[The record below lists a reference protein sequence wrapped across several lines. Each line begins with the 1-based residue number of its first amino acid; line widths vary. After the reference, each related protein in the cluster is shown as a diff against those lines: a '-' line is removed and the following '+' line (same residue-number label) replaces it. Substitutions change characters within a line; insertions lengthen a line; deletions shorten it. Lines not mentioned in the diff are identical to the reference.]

1 MNEAGRNTE
10 ISTSV
15 MPTIGANS
23 TSMARIAASWPFMP
37 CSILWAAPST
47 TTMASSTTMPIASTI
62 ANSVERLMVKPSAA
76 IAANAPMMVTGT
88 VVAGTSM
95 ARQSC
100 RNSRMTA
107 STRRPASISVMYTSR
122 TDAETNVVVSNGV
135 SYLIPAGNARAS
147 SAIFFSTAF
156 STSSALAPGDWNTP
170 MPVAGCLLSEKIW
183 L

>member
-1 MNEAGRNTE
+1 MRPVSPGRNEAGRNTE

-23 TSMARIAASWPFMP
+23 ASIALIAASWPDMP
-37 CSILWAAPST
+37 CSILCAAPST

-62 ANSVERLMVKPSAA
+62 ANSVDRLMVKPSAA

-100 RNSRMTA
+100 RNTRITT
-107 STRRPASISVMYTSR
+107 STSRPASIRV
-122 TDAETNVVVSNGV
+122 
-135 SYLIPAGNARAS
+135 L
-147 SAIFFSTAF
+147 
-156 STSSALAPGDWNTP
+156 
-170 MPVAGCLLSEKIW
+170 
-183 L
+183 